1 MERQVRI
8 YEFLDVL
15 IFLEMFNDE
24 TVRKS
29 AQFDVWGFALV
40 LQVTTV
46 FEIQFYRF
54 LGSFDARTRFRPSSW
69 STG

>member
-15 IFLEMFNDE
+15 IFLEMFNVE

-40 LQVTTV
+40 LQVKTV
-46 FEIQFYRF
+46 FEIPFPGRPAKSTEM
-54 LGSFDARTRFRPSSW
+54 SF
-69 STG
+69 